1 MNKWVPRTLAVMAMA
16 YPLLLLLLIVLLR
29 FVGEAWWVTDV
40 GLYLPRL
47 PLALPLPFLALALWL
62 WGRRRLLVTQL
73 VAAVLLLFPLMGLV
87 LPWPARVRADSPR
100 VRVLS
105 YNVNSAYGGL
115 DRILEEV
122 DRFGPDVVLLQELF
136 SNGEA
141 AAARLRDRYPVVQ
154 LSTQFLV
161 ATRFPILSATE
172 P

>member
-1 MNKWVPRTLAVMAMA
+1 MNRWAPRTIAVLAMG
-16 YPLLLLLLIVLLR
+16 YPMLLLLAILLLR

-62 WGRRRLLVTQL
+62 CGRRRLLLTQL

-87 LPWPARVRADSPR
+87 LPWPARAHAGAPR
-100 VRVLS
+100 MRVLS

-115 DRILEEV
+115 DRILAEV
-122 DRFGPDVVLLQELF
+122 DRFAPDVVLLQELF

-141 AAARLRDRYPVVQ
+141 AAARLRGRYPVVQ
-154 LSTQFLV
+154 L
-161 ATRFPILSATE
+161 
-172 P
+172 